1 MTSDSGLS
9 FDASSIFSR
18 EERLI
23 FVSMAVEEET
33 EIRSDLRLF
42 AESLKKGF
50 VSDKGFDRIIYTII
64 DQKKGNRSQAP
75 VAADF
80 FSVDP
85 PIDGATCCRAEE
97 NRLSIERK
105 ASRLSEQVMEYR
117 NPFFCLKRSAPQRRS
132 LLLERSARLLS
143 FSALRTQ
150 HLF

>member
-1 MTSDSGLS
+1 
-9 FDASSIFSR
+9 
-18 EERLI
+18 
-23 FVSMAVEEET
+23 MAVEEKT
-33 EIRSDLRLF
+33 EIRSDLRRF

-97 NRLSIERK
+97 DRLSIERK
-105 ASRLSEQVMEYR
+105 ASRLSEQVTEYR
-117 NPFFCLKRSAPQRRS
+117 NPFFASSGAFLKGAACSSSVALGFFHSQHS
-132 LLLERSARLLS
+132 GLS
-143 FSALRTQ
+143 TQ
-150 HLF
+150 HLFYGGGE